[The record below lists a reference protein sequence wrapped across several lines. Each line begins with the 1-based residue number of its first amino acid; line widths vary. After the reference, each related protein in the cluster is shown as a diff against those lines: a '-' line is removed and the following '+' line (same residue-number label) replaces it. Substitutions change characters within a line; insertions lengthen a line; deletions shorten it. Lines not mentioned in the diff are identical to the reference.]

1 MTTPPL
7 WNFSENSSFLEGVG
21 FPYSWTEAKIFNMDQ
36 VTTCHG
42 IFQVL
47 ENSMGSCMFNPWKF
61 PGPGNFHG
69 VGHGNFHGPKN
80 WHFVPW

>member
-42 IFQVL
+42 IFQAL
-47 ENSMGSCMFNPWKF
+47 EISRSWKIPWE
-61 PGPGNFHG
+61 
-69 VGHGNFHGPKN
+69 VACLTHGNFQVLEISMG
-80 WHFVPW
+80 